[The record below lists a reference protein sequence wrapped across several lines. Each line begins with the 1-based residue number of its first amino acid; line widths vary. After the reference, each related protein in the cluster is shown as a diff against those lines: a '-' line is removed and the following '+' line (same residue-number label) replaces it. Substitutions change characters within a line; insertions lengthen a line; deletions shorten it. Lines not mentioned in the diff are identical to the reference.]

1 MNQALCQKLG
11 SGAFP
16 RVSDVATA
24 DPKVL
29 QLEAGLGY
37 RAKSIVLLAQ
47 QVFFAFAADYCWRSC
62 NQ

>member
-1 MNQALCQKLG
+1 MNQALCRRLG
-11 SGAFP
+11 AGAFP
-16 RVSDVATA
+16 RASDVATA

-47 QVFFAFAADYCWRSC
+47 QVRISFASKW
-62 NQ
+62 